1 MLHPLKS
8 VLMFATHIKSLRTAV
23 MTVFLTTFPLASVSQ
38 SYKSL
43 WKKVDKACSQ
53 GLPKTA
59 LRHLDAIVN
68 LPQNDNAQ
76 QLKALITR
84 LTIAKDISEDSA
96 RAMLPKIEAAARA
109 RTSGTDISL
118 WNMVLGWLYA
128 KQDTRLCPQSGTKAI
143 AAFRKA
149 TANTEDLAATSSRQ
163 YLPLIRK
170 GNDSRYYGHDMLSI
184 VFPFAAQQLH
194 NMHTPKTDSLSRT
207 VMGREI
213 EYYRSAGNRT
223 ATLLAKMDSVAITA
237 SAGKQVYRKLIED
250 FRDCPLV
257 SEVYAELAGMSADS
271 DAYRLANTALDK
283 YPGASAANRLR
294 NTLTN
299 ITLPTTQCS
308 IGQGVVYPGE
318 EVAVSIVHRNTV
330 SATLTCTRLP
340 FKASDSKL
348 HELTE
353 KDYAKLSQKPDFRTE
368 LTFTRRPPYEF
379 ATDTT
384 RIRFS
389 ESGIYLITLQ
399 SPETETAY
407 RILHVSALAVV
418 QLPLPGRKTRICVAD
433 NANGKPVANA
443 RIKIRT
449 VTEDTPS
456 WQDYVCDGKGELTID
471 SPKHFS
477 EIFASTTDDEALP
490 AKRLVIS
497 YDYKWNFHDTY
508 TQARI
513 YTDRAVYR
521 PGQTVKAGGFV
532 YRQDGDSTFTPSGI
546 PLNIELH
553 NANGKLI
560 ESARL
565 TTDEFG
571 AFGTEF
577 VLPKECLNGTFRIRC
592 DHGSTSFRVEEYK
605 RPTFLINVRQPTT
618 AYSPGDTVY
627 VEGNLAAVSGYPM
640 GNTAVYGYTV
650 RNRSRWFRLPGGD
663 SPTTRRDTVMTDPD
677 GNFVLPVILSRPDG
691 DDSGTGQMFYTYTV
705 NVKATADDGETQE
718 NTLRI
723 FAGNTKVSVS
733 TNIPD
738 VICREYLPEL
748 IATQNN
754 SMGKTVDGK
763 SFATIVQ
770 GQDTIYRG
778 FIGFNKKGQFDFVRS
793 LPSGE
798 YTITIF
804 PEGETDRRL
813 RYERV
818 FTLLS
823 LNDNRV
829 SGKSPLQVWS
839 SNSRFTDNKQQVHVM
854 VGTPLGDTWLRYDL
868 MANGKVIDSRLMHLN
883 DTLIRFDYTYSEAYG
898 NGIHAQFALLADG
911 KLHRKSVVITK
922 PVPDKSLEIKWST
935 FRNKLTPGAEE
946 TWVMHVSKDSVPVR
960 ASILATMYDASLNKF
975 GAHSL
980 PFSLNYNRTVPMLCW
995 SIGFQNGFHLSAS
1008 KQAQMLK
1015 EQELDF
1021 SVPDPVL
1028 FNFYPSFGESR
1039 YGIRP
1044 RLAKGAMLYSLANAD
1059 NVQSQET
1066 ILEGKI
1072 GAAVSEDSL
1081 FDRVKLR
1088 TDFSETA
1095 FFTPSL
1101 KTNDQGDAYMEFK
1114 LPESIT
1120 SWNFHA
1126 LAHTTGLDYATTDTT
1141 ITVEKPFAVHAN
1153 VPRFLR
1159 NSDKTILPVNVT
1171 NNSGKEQSG
1180 KIRLTL
1186 TNPLTGRQMAQTT
1199 QPFSVGPGG
1208 NVTIGFAVS
1217 VPDNVSLMICHV
1229 AGISRDFTDAEQQF
1243 IPVLPSIHPQLST
1256 VPFTVSD
1263 SASHTVPLKDL
1274 GYNEK
1279 AKNAALTF
1287 EYVANP
1293 VWTLLTAMPSTVD
1306 HTTPCATALAAN
1318 YASLATVRSVL
1329 NRYPQIRTLV
1339 RSWQSADALS
1349 GSPLAAL
1356 ENNAEL
1362 KDIMLDESP
1371 WEQDA
1376 IRERQRL
1383 TALAQSDRELNLKQ
1397 MSILDKLKELQTP
1410 DGGWQ
1415 WFPGMPSSLHLTLRI
1430 TETLMRSNSSDSCYS
1445 DKTTPMTNKAVKY
1458 LEGKIQ
1464 KIVAELKEN
1473 NAKELPDAC
1482 IEYLHVMVM
1491 ANRTNNPECKY
1502 LLSHLKK
1509 HSAHYNL
1516 YHKAVAASVLEATG
1530 HRKEALALVRSLME
1544 HTVCSQ
1550 ATGQYFDSGK
1560 APSSWNM
1567 YRIPTQLRTLETLQQ
1582 VCPDSTEAI
1591 FRMKQWLLV
1600 GKHTQAWA
1608 EPLAATQAIQELAGT
1623 WSLDSALVLP
1633 TAIELVT
1640 DKGKTLNILD
1650 FAGNNTLAP
1659 LGYIK
1664 TTVSMDKA
1672 DGKPVYIK
1680 IGDTGSSVS
1689 YGAVYLVSQLNASQ
1703 TKATDSGIRL
1713 RMTLYRETEEG
1724 WKEITS
1730 HTTLR
1735 KGDRIKA
1742 HYTMQTLR
1750 DLDFVSVR
1758 IPRAA
1763 CMEPVSTSS
1772 GFRNGCYVAVED
1784 AATTY
1789 FYDKVAKGVLA
1800 MEEIYNIDRQGTFY
1814 IAPAQAQCQYAPE
1827 FISTTPATPVHVK

>member
-1 MLHPLKS
+1 
-8 VLMFATHIKSLRTAV
+8 MFATHIKSLRTAV
-23 MTVFLTTFPLASVSQ
+23 MTVFLTTFPPAAVPQ

-43 WKKVDKACSQ
+43 WKKVNKACSQ

-59 LRHLDAIVN
+59 LRHLDAIID
-68 LPQNDNAQ
+68 LPKNDNAQ

-84 LTIAKDISEDSA
+84 LAIAKDISEDSA
-96 RAMLPKIEAAARA
+96 RAMLPKIEAAAQDKD
-109 RTSGTDISL
+109 SDTDISL

-128 KQDTRLCPQSGTKAI
+128 KQDTRLYPQSGTKAI

-149 TANTEDLAATSSRQ
+149 TANAGALAATSSRQ
-163 YLPLIRK
+163 YLPVIRK

-194 NMHTPKTDSLSRT
+194 NMHTPETDSLSRT

-213 EYYRSAGNRT
+213 EYYRSVGNRT
-223 ATLLAKMDSVAITA
+223 ATLLAKMDSVSITA
-237 SAGKQVYRKLIED
+237 SAGKQAYRKLIED
-250 FRDCPLV
+250 FKDCPLV

-271 DAYRLANTALDK
+271 DAYRLVNTALDK
-283 YPGASAANRLR
+283 YPGTSTANRLR

-299 ITLPTTQCS
+299 ITLPTIQCS
-308 IGQGVVYPGE
+308 IGQGVVYPDE

-348 HELTE
+348 RELTE

-368 LTFTRRPPYEF
+368 LAFASRPPYEF

-384 RIRFS
+384 HVRFPK
-389 ESGIYLITLQ
+389 SGVYLVKLQ
-399 SPETETAY
+399 SPETKTEFQ
-407 RILHVSALAVV
+407 ILHVSALAVV
-418 QLPLPGRKTRICVAD
+418 QLPLPGRKTRICIAD

-443 RIKIRT
+443 RISIRT
-449 VTEDTPS
+449 VTEGTPS
-456 WQDYVCDGKGELTID
+456 WRDYVCNGKGELTID
-471 SPKHFS
+471 SPKFFS
-477 EIFASTTDDEALP
+477 EIFASTADDEALP
-490 AKRLVIS
+490 AKRLVMS
-497 YDYKWNFHDTY
+497 HDYKWNFHDSS

-532 YRQDGDSTFTPSGI
+532 YRQDGDSTFTPGGL

-565 TTDEFG
+565 TTDGFG

-577 VLPKECLNGTFRIRC
+577 VLPKECLNGMFRIRC

-605 RPTFLINVRQPTT
+605 RPTFLINVRQPNTV
-618 AYSPGDTVY
+618 YSPGDTVY
-627 VEGNLAAVSGYPM
+627 VEGDLATVSGHPM
-640 GNTAVYGYTV
+640 GNTAVYSRTV
-650 RNRSRWFRLPGGD
+650 RNTSRWFCLPGGD
-663 SPTTRRDTVMTDPD
+663 SPAIRQDTVVTDSD
-677 GNFVLPVILSRPDG
+677 GKFVLPVILSRPDG
-691 DDSGTGQMFYTYTV
+691 DSETGQMLYTYTV

-718 NTLRI
+718 STLRI
-723 FAGNTKVSVS
+723 FAGNTKVSIS

-738 VICREYLPEL
+738 VICREHLPEL

-763 SFATIVQ
+763 GFATIVQ
-770 GQDTIYRG
+770 GQDTLYSG
-778 FIGFNKKGQFDFVRS
+778 FIDFNRKGQFDVVRS
-793 LPSGE
+793 LSSGE

-813 RYERV
+813 RYERT

-839 SNSRFTDNKQQVHVM
+839 SDSRFTDNKQQVHVM
-854 VGTPLGDTWLRYDL
+854 AGTPLGDTWLRYDL

-883 DTLIRFDYTYSEAYG
+883 DTVVRFDYTYSETYG

-922 PVPDKSLEIKWST
+922 PVPDKSLDIKWST

-946 TWVMHVSKDSVPVR
+946 TWIMHVSKDSVPVR

-975 GAHSL
+975 RAHSL

-995 SIGFQNGFHLSAS
+995 SMGFQNGFHLSAS

-1028 FNFYPSFGESR
+1028 FNFYHSFGESP

-1044 RLAKGAMLYSLANAD
+1044 RLAKGAMLYALANAD
-1059 NVQSQET
+1059 NVQSQKT

-1072 GAAVSEDSL
+1072 GNIGATVSEDSL

-1186 TNPLTGRQMAQTT
+1186 TDTQTGRQMAQTT
-1199 QPFSVGPGG
+1199 QPFCVGPGG

-1243 IPVLPSIHPQLST
+1243 IPVLPDIHPQLST
-1256 VPFTVSD
+1256 VPFSVSD
-1263 SASHTVPLKDL
+1263 SASHTVSLEGLD
-1274 GYNEK
+1274 YNEE
-1279 AKNAALTF
+1279 AKNTALTF

-1306 HTTPCATALAAN
+1306 HTVPCATALAAN

-1339 RSWQSADALS
+1339 RSWLSADALG

-1362 KDIMLDESP
+1362 KNIILDESP
-1371 WEQDA
+1371 WGQDA
-1376 IRERQRL
+1376 VRERQRL
-1383 TALAQSDRELNLKQ
+1383 NALAQSDRELSLKQ
-1397 MSILDKLKELQTP
+1397 MSMLDRLRALQTS

-1415 WFPGMPSSLHLTLRI
+1415 WFPGMPSSLCLTLRI
-1430 TETLMRSNSSDSCYS
+1430 TETLMRSNSQDSCCN
-1445 DKTTPMTNKAVKY
+1445 DKTTAMTGLAMKY
-1458 LEGKIQ
+1458 LERKIQ

-1482 IEYLHVMVM
+1482 MEYLHIMTM
-1491 ANRTNNPECKY
+1491 ANRTDSPECRF

-1516 YHKAVAASVLEATG
+1516 YHKAVAASVLEAAG
-1530 HRKEALALVRSLME
+1530 SRKEALALVRSLME
-1544 HTVCSQ
+1544 HTVCSRT
-1550 ATGQYFDSGK
+1550 TGQYFDSGK

-1567 YRIPTQLRTLETLQQ
+1567 YRIPMQLRTLETLRQ

-1591 FRMKQWLLV
+1591 FRMKQWLLI
-1600 GKHTQAWA
+1600 GKHTQAWTD
-1608 EPLAATQAIQELAGT
+1608 PLAAAQAIQELAGT
-1623 WSLDSALVLP
+1623 WSFDSVLVLP
-1633 TAIELVT
+1633 ATIELGT
-1640 DKGKTLNILD
+1640 GKGKTLNILD
-1650 FAGNNTLAP
+1650 LVGNNTLAP

-1664 TTVSMDKA
+1664 ATVPMNKA
-1672 DGKPVYIK
+1672 DGKPVYVK

-1689 YGAVYLVSQLNASQ
+1689 YGAVYLASRLSASQ
-1703 TKATDSGIRL
+1703 TKATGSGIRL
-1713 RMTLYRETEEG
+1713 RMTLYRETQEG
-1724 WKEITS
+1724 WKKLTS
-1730 HTTLR
+1730 NTPLH
-1735 KGDRIKA
+1735 KGDRVKA
-1742 HYTMQTLR
+1742 HCTMQALR

-1763 CMEPVSTSS
+1763 CMEPVSTNS
-1772 GFRNGCYVAVED
+1772 GFRNGCYVTVED

-1800 MEEIYNIDRQGTFY
+1800 MEEIYDIDRQGTFS

-1827 FISTTPATPVHVK
+1827 FISTTPTTSVHVK